1 MGDAH
6 ACFRHQG
13 FQFARGLFDGVDFI
27 VQEIHLAAALQF
39 ALEGFAD
46 QCRIPGADEGLDRE
60 AMRGRRGDDGQIAQ
74 TGHGHV
80 ERARDWSCGEGKQI
94 HLGAQLLQ
102 LLLLAH
108 AKALFLV
115 DDQQAEVLELHIRLQ
130 QLVGAD
136 HDVDLAV
143 GQLGQGICGF
153 LLCLEA

>member
-1 MGDAH
+1 MRTRASGTSD
-6 ACFRHQG
+6 
-13 FQFARGLFDGVDFI
+13 FQFARGLFDGVHFV

-60 AMRGRRGDDGQIAQ
+60 AMRRRRGDDGQVTQ
-74 TGHGHV
+74 PGHGHV
-80 ERARDWSCGEGKQI
+80 EGARDGRCGEGKQI
-94 HLGAQLLQ
+94 DFGAQLLQ

-108 AKALFLV
+108 AKALLLI

-136 HDVDLAV
+136 HDVDLAI

-153 LLCLEA
+153 LLRLEA